1 MDFKPKSTVTS
12 KPIYRGTAW
21 IDRQT
26 FALLRRESIQLNLK
40 GDTLSNVQTEYYREV
55 PGVPGVVLP
64 LEIYGQQVFSTAGR
78 TTAIERKVTM
88 TKVVINPADFEA
100 RLKEAYASKDQMVRD
115 TDDGLRYLVP
125 EADNP
130 AERTVENK
138 LSRKSLFGI
147 AGVF

>member
-1 MDFKPKSTVTS
+1 MGD

-55 PGVPGVVLP
+55 PGNPGVVLP
-64 LEIYGQQVFSTAGR
+64 LEIHGQQVFSTAGR

-88 TKVVINPADFEA
+88 TNVEINPSE
-100 RLKEAYASKDQMVRD
+100 LRD
-115 TDDGLRYLVP
+115 RG
-125 EADNP
+125 
-130 AERTVENK
+130 
-138 LSRKSLFGI
+138 
-147 AGVF
+147 